1 MKNKKYLIIPVLTLI
16 FVALTAIIIGLIV
29 PIKTIKALCPEVY
42 ATADVQLWL
51 QQIIGAALW
60 IAVGYM
66 LFEVVRVYELI
77 KIDREWYDDTNE
89 SKNYY
94 AMTYKTNNFN
104 EQEVKEELKKSEDEA
119 KYTSVFEI
127 KKFMEREDK
136 ND

>member
-1 MKNKKYLIIPVLTLI
+1 MKNKKYLIIPVLALI
-16 FVALTAIIIGLIV
+16 FATFTAIIIGLIT
-29 PIKTIKALCPEVY
+29 PIKTIEALCPEVY
-42 ATADVQLWL
+42 ATANIQFWL

-66 LFEVVRVYELI
+66 LFDVIRVYELI

-94 AMTYKTNNFN
+94 AMTYKTNNFD

-127 KKFMEREDK
+127 KKFMEQDK

>member
-16 FVALTAIIIGLIV
+16 SVALSAVVIGLIM
-29 PIKTIKALCPEVY
+29 PIKTLEALCPEVY
-42 ATADVQLWL
+42 VDDNVQIWL
-51 QQIIGAALW
+51 SHIIGAALW
-60 IAVGYM
+60 MAVGYM
-66 LFEVVRVYELI
+66 LFEVIRVYELI

-94 AMTYKTNNFN
+94 AMTYKTNNFD
-104 EQEVKEELKKSEDEA
+104 EQEVEQELKKSEDEA

-127 KKFMEREDK
+127 KKFMEQDK

>member
-16 FVALTAIIIGLIV
+16 FVVLTAIIIGLIT
-29 PIKTIKALCPEVY
+29 PIKTIEALCPEVY
-42 ATADVQLWL
+42 ATAYIQIWL
-51 QQIIGAALW
+51 HHIISAVLW

-66 LFEVVRVYELI
+66 LFEVIRVYGLI

-94 AMTYKTNNFN
+94 TMTYKTNNFD
-104 EQEVKEELKKSEDEA
+104 EQEVEEELKKSEDEA

-127 KKFMEREDK
+127 KKFMEQEDK

>member
-1 MKNKKYLIIPVLTLI
+1 MKNKKYLIVPVLTLI
-16 FVALTAIIIGLIV
+16 FVAFTAIIIGLIAPV
-29 PIKTIKALCPEVY
+29 KTIEAICPDVY
-42 ATADVQLWL
+42 ATADIQIWL
-51 QQIIGAALW
+51 HQIISAALW

-66 LFEVVRVYELI
+66 LFEVIRVYELI

-94 AMTYKTNNFN
+94 TMTYKTNNFD
-104 EQEVKEELKKSEDEA
+104 EQEVEEELKKSEDEA

-127 KKFMEREDK
+127 KKFMDQDK

>member
-16 FVALTAIIIGLIV
+16 FVVLTAIIIGLIT
-29 PIKTIKALCPEVY
+29 PIKTIEALCPEVY
-42 ATADVQLWL
+42 ATAYIQIWL
-51 QQIIGAALW
+51 HQIISATLW

-66 LFEVVRVYELI
+66 LFEVIRVYELI

-94 AMTYKTNNFN
+94 TMTYKTNNFD
-104 EQEVKEELKKSEDEA
+104 EQEVEEELKKSEDEA

-127 KKFMEREDK
+127 KKFMEQEDK

>member
-16 FVALTAIIIGLIV
+16 FVTFTAIIIGLIT
-29 PIKTIKALCPEVY
+29 PIKTIEALCPEVY
-42 ATADVQLWL
+42 ATADIQIWL
-51 QQIIGAALW
+51 HQIISAALW

-66 LFEVVRVYELI
+66 LFEVIRVYELI

-94 AMTYKTNNFN
+94 TMTYKTNNFDD
-104 EQEVKEELKKSEDEA
+104 QEIEEELKKSEDEA

-127 KKFMEREDK
+127 KKFMEQEDK